1 MCQIFKGRCWIFPA
15 SPYFSLTQAGRHV
28 VQDNMTLLEKS
39 PEVLLVFVCGE
50 DAFGVDVSLDT
61 VSGHLEVLVLSKLEV
76 LEEGSREEFL
86 VDERET
92 VLSVLLEV
100 GEPVEWK

>member
-1 MCQIFKGRCWIFPA
+1 MLD
-15 SPYFSLTQAGRHV
+15 FSCIALFCETHTMDKYIVWSLVEEG
-28 VQDNMTLLEKS
+28 